1 MRKIAVFTGTRAEYG
16 LLSWVIQD
24 LQDSDDVELQLLV
37 GGMHL
42 SPEFGMTVSQIEAD
56 GIPIAERLEFVLSSD
71 TSVGMSKSMGLA
83 TISAAEAFA
92 RQRPDLLV
100 LLGDRYEAIA
110 IALAA
115 TSARIPIAHIHG
127 GESTEGAIDEAI
139 RHAVTKLSHLHFTA
153 AEPYRRRVVQ
163 LGEQPDR
170 VFNVGAPGLDSVR
183 RLRLLELNELS
194 TQLGFALSR
203 PYVAA
208 TYHPVTLDPAGA
220 ADGLGRLLTA
230 LDAHPDHQVVL
241 TYPNADAGG
250 RALIPVIEAYRA
262 AQPDR
267 VFLAKSLGQLRYLSL
282 LKHAAAVVG
291 NSSSGIIEA
300 PAFGIPTLDI
310 GDRQRGRVAAD
321 SVVHVGDDDR
331 SLRRGLA
338 QVLGRATQERCRAT
352 SNPYGSGDASR
363 RIVEVLLSHPLDGL
377 LHKPFHDL
385 PDDGRETGRS

>member
-115 TSARIPIAHIHG
+115 MSARIPIAHIHG
-127 GESTEGAIDEAI
+127 GESTQGLIDEAI

-153 AEPYRRRVVQ
+153 TDAYRRRVVQ
-163 LGEQPDR
+163 LGEDPSR
-170 VFNVGAPGLDSVR
+170 VFNVGAPGVDGAR
-183 RLRLLELNELS
+183 RLALLDLPALRDD
-194 TQLGFALSR
+194 LGFDLR
-203 PYVAA
+203 PPYVLA
-208 TYHPVTLDPAGA
+208 TYHPVTLSPDGA
-220 ADGLGRLLTA
+220 VDGLRRLLRA
-230 LDAHPDHQVVL
+230 LAEQPNHQVVM
-241 TYPNADAGG
+241 TYPNSDAGG
-250 RALIPVIEAYRA
+250 RRIIPLLERFRDTH
-262 AQPDR
+262 PGR
-267 VFLAKSLGQLRYLSL
+267 VLLAKSLGQLRYLSL
-282 LKHAAAVVG
+282 MQHAAAVVG
-291 NSSSGIIEA
+291 NSSSGLIEA
-300 PAFGIPTLDI
+300 PAFGVPTLDI
-310 GDRQRGRVAAD
+310 GERQRGRIAGPT
-321 SVVHVGDDDR
+321 VVRVPDDEA
-331 SLRRGLA
+331 SIRRGIA
-338 QVLGRATQERCRAT
+338 QVLDPTFAAMCT
-352 SNPYGSGDASR
+352 SAASPYGGGDASR
-363 RIVEVLLSHPLDGL
+363 QIVEILVSHRLDDLLEKSFYDIEVNL
-377 LHKPFHDL
+377 
-385 PDDGRETGRS
+385 